1 MADVPDEMTRVHTIL
16 EEYVTIHDAIFKFS
30 WRKAIPIPGLF
41 KAIDYGRHFNELSR
55 LGAEL
60 EALSSALNAKPEVPE
75 VFSRYTEALL
85 QTIQLLRQMC
95 GQLHEKSQGEFET
108 YSMSEY
114 NSDVKRY
121 EGLVSKYHALGTA
134 LNKYMRG

>member
-1 MADVPDEMTRVHTIL
+1 MTQAHEIL
-16 EEYVTIHDAIFKFS
+16 EEYVTIHDLIFKFS

-41 KAIDYGRHFNELSR
+41 NAIDYSRHFKELSR

-60 EALSSALNAKPEVPE
+60 EALSSALTAKPEVPKP
-75 VFSRYTEALL
+75 FIGYTEALL

-121 EGLVSKYHALGTA
+121 EGFVSKYHALGAA
-134 LNKYMRG
+134 LNGYMRG